1 MNRNPLRALA
11 TACLVSLAT
20 LALAATC
27 CHTCYGAPEA
37 PQQAPLTPLMPLTM
51 EDAMRMAESCSPS
64 VAAARRELELA
75 RLELQAARA
84 KGQPSVVLR
93 VAPILAEAGLP
104 LTSSVGGEVRIPL
117 RAWLGSGHLSLSA
130 GVSLSLPEQG
140 PQGKGNWGAS
150 LSMPILG
157 SEKEVS
163 DPVRSAGSQVRNAES
178 RLEETIRQART
189 SAQAAYFSVLAAQD
203 KVAAADQALVRTQEH
218 ARFVESRYA
227 VGNAGDLD
235 VLDARV
241 GMAKAQATAESARH
255 GLAVACM
262 NLNQAI
268 GSELRAAVHIA
279 PAGEYLTWPADM
291 DLDAC
296 VQAALEARPEI
307 VMAQQDASD
316 AEEALARAIAAKR
329 PDVSLQG
336 QLSSGGR
343 WNVGLEVSAL
353 LTPDYSADI
362 AIKSAE
368 DLLEQARV
376 NVGRTK
382 DSIVIEVVEAYYGLR
397 NAEAAVGLARSAAE
411 IAAATLGVRE
421 EQCRMGAV
429 SYAEVSEAIE
439 TVRRAQS
446 DLASSAA
453 ACFVAKS
460 RLRAA
465 IGHSG

>member
-1 MNRNPLRALA
+1 MNRGRLRALA
-11 TACLVSLAT
+11 AACLASLAVVVF
-20 LALAATC
+20 AATC
-27 CHTCYGAPEA
+27 CHTCCGAPEA
-37 PQQAPLTPLMPLTM
+37 PQLTPLMPLTM

-64 VAAARRELELA
+64 VAAARRALELA
-75 RLELQAARA
+75 RLELQAAEAR
-84 KGQPSVVLR
+84 GQPSVALR
-93 VAPILAEAGLP
+93 VTPISAEAGFP
-104 LTSSVGGEVRIPL
+104 LTSSVVGEMRIPL

-130 GVSLSLPEQG
+130 GISLSLPEQG

-157 SEKEVS
+157 SETLTP
-163 DPVRSAGSQVRNAES
+163 DPIRSAGSQARKAES
-178 RLEETIRQART
+178 RLEEAIRQAWA

-203 KVAAADQALVRTQEH
+203 KVAAADQALVRIREH
-218 ARFVESRYA
+218 AGLVESRYA

-235 VLDARV
+235 VLDARI
-241 GMAKAQATAESARH
+241 GIARAQATAESARH

-279 PAGEYLTWPADM
+279 PAEEYLAWPADM
-291 DLDAC
+291 DLDTC
-296 VQAALEARPEI
+296 VHAALGARPEI
-307 VMAQQDASD
+307 VMAQGGARD
-316 AEEALARAIAAKR
+316 AEEALARVIAAKH

-336 QLSSGGR
+336 QLSSAGM
-343 WNVGLEVSAL
+343 WSVGLEVSTL
-353 LTPDYSADI
+353 LTPNYSTDI

-382 DSIVIEVVEAYYGLR
+382 DSIVIEVVEAFYNLR
-397 NAEAAVGLARSAAE
+397 DAEVAVGLARSAAE
-411 IAAATLGVRE
+411 IAAATLRVKE

-429 SYAEVSEAIE
+429 SYADVSEAIE
-439 TVRRAQS
+439 TVRRAES
-446 DLASSAA
+446 DLASSVA
-453 ACFVAKS
+453 ACFIAKS
-460 RLRAA
+460 KLRAA